1 MSIEFKKYWRKTSL
15 KRKEDGNFLLKHIE
29 KLRPINFLE
38 VGVFHG
44 VTSRNVCEILY
55 SLHGNN
61 FKFIGIDLFLN
72 DEKILENEYAPKT
85 TFSNPLKNI
94 YYKFIIRSDPYS
106 VKSVNRLLRKFKKN
120 ITIIKGNSNDVL
132 KQINLDEIDYVF
144 LDGGHKYETVR
155 NDLKN
160 LTQVVNNKGTILCDD
175 YNLTYA
181 PGVKK
186 AIDEYVLDKNFDL
199 KIYNLRFAEITKK
212 KAISNSD
219 LLY

>member
-15 KRKEDGNFLLKHIE
+15 KNKKDGNFLLQHIE
-29 KLRPINFLE
+29 KLKPNNFLE

-55 SLHGNN
+55 SLHGHN
-61 FKFIGIDLFLN
+61 FKFTGIDLFLN
-72 DEKILENEYAPKT
+72 DNEVLKDEYAPKT
-85 TFSNPLKNI
+85 TFSNPLKTI
-94 YYKFIIRSDPYS
+94 YYNFIIRLDPYNI
-106 VKSVNRLLRKFKKN
+106 KSVNKLLSKFEKN
-120 ITIIKGNSNDVL
+120 ITLIKGDSNDVL
-132 KQINLDEIDYVF
+132 KKINLDGIDYVF

-155 NDLKN
+155 NDLNN

-186 AIDEYVLDKNFDL
+186 AIDEYVSDKDFDL

-212 KAISNSD
+212 YNNP
-219 LLY
+219 